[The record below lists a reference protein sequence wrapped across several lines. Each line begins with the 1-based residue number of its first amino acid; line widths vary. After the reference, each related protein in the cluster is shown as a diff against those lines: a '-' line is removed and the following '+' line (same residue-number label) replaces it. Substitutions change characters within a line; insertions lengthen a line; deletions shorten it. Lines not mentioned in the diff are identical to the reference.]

1 MNLPFSQHIELT
13 EGEFQKISR
22 LVYDQC
28 GIHLSEGKRELVK
41 ARLGK
46 RIRNGS
52 FKSFH
57 DYYQH
62 VLKDPSG
69 EELIH
74 LLDSI
79 ATNYTFFF
87 REQKHFDCLR
97 SEIVPELIGRKKD
110 RGRKLRFWSAAC
122 SSGEEPYSIAMTLLD
137 VIEHPFVWD
146 ISVLGTDIST
156 KALKV
161 AESGIFPKDRIQS
174 IAPSLTQKC
183 FLKGEN
189 DWRDYVKVKDEVR
202 KLIRLRRL
210 NLMEPF
216 SFSEPFDCIF
226 CRNVMIYFDKKTQA
240 DLVNRLY
247 ECLEDGGFLLIGHS
261 ESLTGIKHSFRYVRP
276 SVYRK

>member
-1 MNLPFSQHIELT
+1 MNLPICQPIELS

-46 RIRNGS
+46 RIRNGP

-57 DYYQH
+57 DYYQY
-62 VLKDPSG
+62 VLKDPTG

-87 REQKHFDCLR
+87 REQKHFDYLR
-97 SEIVPELIGRKKD
+97 SEIVPALIDRKRGRE
-110 RGRKLRFWSAAC
+110 RKLRFWSAAC

-137 VIEHPFVWD
+137 AIEYPFVWD
-146 ISVLGTDIST
+146 ISILGTDIST
-156 KALKV
+156 KALKA
-161 AESGIFPKDRIQS
+161 AESSVFPKERIQTLP
-174 IAPSLTQKC
+174 APIVKKY
-183 FLKGEN
+183 FLKGEGP
-189 DWRDYVKVKDEVR
+189 WRDYVRVKDEVK

-210 NLMEPF
+210 NLLEPF
-216 SFSEPFDCIF
+216 SFSEPFDAIF

-247 ECLEDGGFLLIGHS
+247 GCVENGGFLLIGHS
-261 ESLTGIKHSFRYVRP
+261 ESLTGIKHPFRCVRP